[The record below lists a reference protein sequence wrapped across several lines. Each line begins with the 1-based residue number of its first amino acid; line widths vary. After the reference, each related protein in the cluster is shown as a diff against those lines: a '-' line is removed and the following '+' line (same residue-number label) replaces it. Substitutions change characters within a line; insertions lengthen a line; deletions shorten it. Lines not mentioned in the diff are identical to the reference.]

1 MIEAREADRPKVVG
15 IPRVARCACGEWVL
29 GVSTPPG
36 QSKFWCG
43 QCAGFVEAIMRSTL
57 PAAALPEEG
66 IDLDAYLG
74 HLARSL
80 IEQAVARTPGN
91 HAAAARLL
99 RLNRTTLVERLKR
112 FGHALGEPPREAV
125 RARRGRRP

>member
-57 PAAALPEEG
+57 PSAALPDEG
-66 IDLDAYLG
+66 LDLDAYLA

-80 IEQAVARTPGN
+80 TEQALARAKNN
-91 HAAAARLL
+91 HALAARLL
-99 RLNRTTLVERLKR
+99 GINRTTLIERLKR
-112 FGHALGEPPREAV
+112 LGHALGEPPREAV
-125 RARRGRRP
+125 RARRGRRS